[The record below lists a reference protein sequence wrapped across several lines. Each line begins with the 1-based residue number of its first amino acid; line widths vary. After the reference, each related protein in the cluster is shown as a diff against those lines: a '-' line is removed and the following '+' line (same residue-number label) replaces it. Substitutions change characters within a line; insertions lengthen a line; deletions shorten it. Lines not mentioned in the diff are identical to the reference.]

1 MVIKKTLSIKKFFN
15 RIKPYLKDIINIL
28 KKSHMWKT
36 KLTIA
41 INFMSSK
48 DNDED
53 RVVHSKSDNVEMMI
67 NYEDDEVIEE
77 RFQSLLSSYQ
87 IGLETSMK
95 GSEFIFD

>member
-1 MVIKKTLSIKKFFN
+1 
-15 RIKPYLKDIINIL
+15 
-28 KKSHMWKT
+28 
-36 KLTIA
+36 
-41 INFMSSK
+41 MSSK

-95 GSEFIFD
+95 GSEFIFDWVHV

>member
-1 MVIKKTLSIKKFFN
+1 
-15 RIKPYLKDIINIL
+15 
-28 KKSHMWKT
+28 
-36 KLTIA
+36 
-41 INFMSSK
+41 MSSK

-77 RFQSLLSSYQ
+77 LFQSLLSSYQ

-95 GSEFIFD
+95 GSEFIFDWVHL

>member
-1 MVIKKTLSIKKFFN
+1 
-15 RIKPYLKDIINIL
+15 
-28 KKSHMWKT
+28 
-36 KLTIA
+36 
-41 INFMSSK
+41 MSSK

-77 RFQSLLSSYQ
+77 LFQSLLSSYQ